1 MRRLLFNGQRQWGTS
16 SVPQIIWENY
26 AQATGADVG
35 KWRSCMDSRQHQSN
49 IEADRK
55 LGLSLGVE
63 ATPTIF
69 IGDQKIVGAVPFSV
83 LANAVQ
89 AQLRS

>member
-1 MRRLLFNGQRQWGTS
+1 M
-16 SVPQIIWENY
+16 PHIIWENY
-26 AQATGADVG
+26 AQAAGVDVS
-35 KWRSCMDSRQHQSN
+35 KWRSCMDSRQHQN
-49 IEADRK
+49 EIEADRK

-83 LANAVQ
+83 LANAVRV
-89 AQLRS
+89 QLRS